1 MSTID
6 INSNYI
12 KEAGNDIITLSRE
25 IGELLNDT
33 FSMIENM
40 PTRTGE
46 WQGDMA
52 REFAMLAKIDKN
64 NYIKLN
70 NDINKYGKYLVAYAS
85 DMESI
90 IARVRK

>member
-12 KEAGNDIITLSRE
+12 KEAGNDIIALSRE
-25 IGELLNDT
+25 IGELLNNT

-46 WQGDMA
+46 WQGEAAKD
-52 REFAMLAKIDKN
+52 FAALAKMDKN
-64 NYIKLN
+64 NYIRLN
-70 NDINKYGKYLVAYAS
+70 NDVNKYGKYLVDYAS
-85 DMESI
+85 NMESI